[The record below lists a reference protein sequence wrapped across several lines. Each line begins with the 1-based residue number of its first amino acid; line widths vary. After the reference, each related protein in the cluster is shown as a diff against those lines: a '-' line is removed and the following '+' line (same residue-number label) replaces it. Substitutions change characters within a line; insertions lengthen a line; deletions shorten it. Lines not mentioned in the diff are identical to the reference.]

1 MKLNMMY
8 MYYCNELL
16 ASVSNQATKTPEK
29 KAILTSSTLWDS
41 SDEQR
46 FRNSNF
52 VINV

>member
-16 ASVSNQATKTPEK
+16 AVPSSVSNQATKTPEK

-41 SDEQR
+41 SD
-46 FRNSNF
+46 
-52 VINV
+52 